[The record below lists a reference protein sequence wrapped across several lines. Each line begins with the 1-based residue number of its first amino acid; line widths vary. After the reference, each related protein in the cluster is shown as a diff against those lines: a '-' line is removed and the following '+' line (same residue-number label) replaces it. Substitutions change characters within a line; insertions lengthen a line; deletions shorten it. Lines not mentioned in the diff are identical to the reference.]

1 VVTRPKNHGGTL
13 VRKLEELGAIPMLL
27 PVTEIAEPL
36 NLAVLDSALKK
47 LGEFDWMVFT
57 SPNGVES
64 VARRFAALGLSF
76 AQFPGLKIAVVGPAT
91 AEALAALGR
100 VPDAMPSKF
109 ISDEIA
115 NAIPDP
121 MRKRILLA
129 RGDLA
134 RAELPTALSR
144 QGAVVVDLTVY
155 RIVRS
160 DVLPEFDTNSMP
172 DAITVMSGES
182 ARATIEQLRDC
193 GLEEWLEKVP
203 IACIGPVTAA
213 TVKQQR
219 IEPAAVA
226 EEHTV
231 DGLLRSL
238 EDLFLRNANTVAA
251 RHPLA

>member
-1 VVTRPKNHGGTL
+1 
-13 VRKLEELGAIPMLL
+13 
-27 PVTEIAEPL
+27 
-36 NLAVLDSALKK
+36 
-47 LGEFDWMVFT
+47 
-57 SPNGVES
+57 
-64 VARRFAALGLSF
+64 
-76 AQFPGLKIAVVGPAT
+76 
-91 AEALAALGR
+91 
-100 VPDAMPSKF
+100 
-109 ISDEIA
+109 
-115 NAIPDP
+115 
-121 MRKRILLA
+121 
-129 RGDLA
+129 
-134 RAELPTALSR
+134 
-144 QGAVVVDLTVY
+144 
-155 RIVRS
+155 
-160 DVLPEFDTNSMP
+160 MP

>member
-115 NAIPDP
+115 GILPAPNFPQRFLDRERSWSTLPYIASSGPTCCPSSTQIRCP
-121 MRKRILLA
+121 MQ
-129 RGDLA
+129 
-134 RAELPTALSR
+134 SR
-144 QGAVVVDLTVY
+144 
-155 RIVRS
+155 
-160 DVLPEFDTNSMP
+160 
-172 DAITVMSGES
+172 
-182 ARATIEQLRDC
+182 
-193 GLEEWLEKVP
+193 
-203 IACIGPVTAA
+203 
-213 TVKQQR
+213 
-219 IEPAAVA
+219 
-226 EEHTV
+226 
-231 DGLLRSL
+231 
-238 EDLFLRNANTVAA
+238 
-251 RHPLA
+251 